1 MPVRNLLLLIDQ
13 NVHLGRL
20 RQRRLNPGDN
30 AIGHELDMFGLCMLD
45 KLVLAVVAYST
56 SIALVGLLIRVA
68 AFMIIAVANC
78 REPLRTVFALVGLLA
93 GVDSHM
99 HQKITPLIELF
110 AAVTAFELL
119 DALPI
124 MLWLNQRA
132 ALSSTLHRLL
142 VLSPLS

>member
-1 MPVRNLLLLIDQ
+1 MHGQVSCVRKRA
-13 NVHLGRL
+13 G
-20 RQRRLNPGDN
+20 
-30 AIGHELDMFGLCMLD
+30 A
-45 KLVLAVVAYST
+45 
-56 SIALVGLLIRVA
+56 RV
-68 AFMIIAVANC
+68 
-78 REPLRTVFALVGLLA
+78 ALVGLLA

-99 HQKITPLIELF
+99 HQKITPLIELL

-142 VLSPLS
+142 VLSSLS

>member
-1 MPVRNLLLLIDQ
+1 
-13 NVHLGRL
+13 
-20 RQRRLNPGDN
+20 
-30 AIGHELDMFGLCMLD
+30 MLD
-45 KLVLAVVAYST
+45 KLVLAVVANST

-78 REPLRTVFALVGLLA
+78 REPLRTVFALVGLFA
-93 GVDSHM
+93 GVDSNM
-99 HQKITPLIELF
+99 HQKITPLIELL

-124 MLWLNQRA
+124 MLWFNQRA

-142 VLSPLS
+142 VLSSLS